1 MKECVITTTVIKR
14 FSEILSPA
22 DSVPVHRLFNRTLIK
37 KGRVEFAYLKWKGW
51 KYWTVFCETGCQFFT
66 PSVFHLMP
74 LLPCTTTQLKSVVL
88 KNAFHVPRYVAS
100 SNILRN
106 VTKLVPFVNLW
117 NVTQRNDKFW
127 PKFSFQY
134 VTNSYRIFKEFL
146 SIHTWMFNICVT
158 VEKFCVKGWWLDI
171 KKSSS
176 EVELCSKPLYYW
188 TLFTVNQYAHTET
201 HKLF

>member
-1 MKECVITTTVIKR
+1 MVHVDLFMGGRYHHAHFGLNLEDTIRTNI
-14 FSEILSPA
+14 EIVL
-22 DSVPVHRLFNRTLIK
+22 
-37 KGRVEFAYLKWKGW
+37 
-51 KYWTVFCETGCQFFT
+51 
-66 PSVFHLMP
+66 
-74 LLPCTTTQLKSVVL
+74 QLASVVL

-158 VEKFCVKGWWLDI
+158 VEKFCVKGW
-171 KKSSS
+171 
-176 EVELCSKPLYYW
+176 
-188 TLFTVNQYAHTET
+188 
-201 HKLF
+201 